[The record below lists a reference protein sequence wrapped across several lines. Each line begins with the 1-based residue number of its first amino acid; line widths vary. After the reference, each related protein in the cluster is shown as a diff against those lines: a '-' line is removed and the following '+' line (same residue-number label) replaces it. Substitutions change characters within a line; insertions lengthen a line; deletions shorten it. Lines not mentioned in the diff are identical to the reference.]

1 MKRTKGQMTEQD
13 VQYSLQ
19 ELIEAWQG
27 PMVSE
32 DGEKES
38 DVERTETFQEA
49 GMLSNNKG
57 LIVRLE
63 DGSEFQ
69 ITIVRSR

>member
-1 MKRTKGQMTEQD
+1 MKRTKGQMTEEDLQF
-13 VQYSLQ
+13 SLQ

-38 DVERTETFQEA
+38 DVERSETFREA
-49 GMLSNNKG
+49 GILSNNKG
-57 LIVRLE
+57 LVVRLE